1 MANATGVYEYS
12 TCVRLYV
19 RVCVYIYICMY
30 IYIAYIPTYIST
42 YIFTQAVFKRWL
54 RPA

>member
-1 MANATGVYEYS
+1 MANATGEYEYS
-12 TCVRLYV
+12 TCVRLH
-19 RVCVYIYICMY
+19 VCVYVYIYIYRY
-30 IYIAYIPTYIST
+30 IFIANIPTYICT